1 MVCRKSYGDAG
12 VALLAIVM
20 TVVSM
25 GLTGTGIVR
34 YIFKIEDDKAINR
47 DHLILSGTLLSIVSL
62 LFTLF
67 VLFSGDIGPAGP
79 VLLAAMLFLLVLII
93 YLSNYDPTDPGSQ
106 WTVLVAVII
115 DAIVKVTAVLL
126 GYGVCSVEDVP
137 SVLMGMGRRVMGRR

>member
-12 VALLAIVM
+12 VALLAIVI

-67 VLFSGDIGPAGP
+67 VLFSGDVGSAGP
-79 VLLAAMLFLLVLII
+79 ILLAAMLFLLVLII
-93 YLSNYDPTDPGSQ
+93 YLSNYDPSDPGSQ
-106 WTVLVAVII
+106 WTVLIAVIL

-126 GYGVCSVEDVP
+126 GYGVCSVEEIP
-137 SVLMGMGRRVMGRR
+137 NVLMGMGRKVIGRR

>member
-79 VLLAAMLFLLVLII
+79 ILLAAMLFLLVLII

-106 WTVLVAVII
+106 WTVLVAVIL
-115 DAIVKVTAVLL
+115 DAIVKVTAILL
-126 GYGVCSVEDVP
+126 GYGVCSVDEIP
-137 SVLMGMGRRVMGRR
+137 KVLMGMGRTVMGRR